1 MVKLSRANSKS
12 GQAIADSL
20 HRITYAD
27 YQNKAAMSQLQ
38 NYITVLHSRYATS
51 LHPYINVWQYVCR
64 FVRPYQMASRV
75 PIGIGAIPMMN
86 WETKEGAIDYES
98 N

>member
-1 MVKLSRANSKS
+1 MVKLSRQNNKS

-20 HRITYAD
+20 HRITYKD
-27 YQNKAAMSQLQ
+27 YQDKAAMSQLQ
-38 NYITVLHSRYATS
+38 NYISVLHSRYATS
-51 LHPYINVWQYVCR
+51 LHSYINVWQYVCR

-75 PIGIGAIPMMN
+75 PITIGVVAN
-86 WETKEGAIDYES
+86 AG

>member
-1 MVKLSRANSKS
+1 MVKLSRRNSKS
-12 GQAIADSL
+12 GQAIVDSL

-27 YQNKAAMSQLQ
+27 YQDKVAMSQLQ
-38 NYITVLHSRYATS
+38 NYIAVLHSRYATS
-51 LHPYINVWQYVCR
+51 LHSYINVWQYVSR

-75 PIGIGAIPMMN
+75 PIGIGAMPLC
-86 WETKEGAIDYES
+86 WETKEGAIDYAS